1 MKKKGVFTILILTML
16 FALTGCIHSEQTIN
30 YNVDGSYTVNAILGI
45 RADSISKED
54 AEADNMVL
62 KNINGIDYYVQEET
76 KAYKNADELQ
86 KDSESVIVGDGIFY
100 YDMSSSGETD
110 GYNMNELID
119 YASVTVNMQQP
130 IINSNGIITG
140 NSAKFEYK
148 GGDTSNLIWYA
159 YTENGNSSVIN
170 DKEAPIIGNIKD
182 GYHYN
187 KLNTISVTDNV
198 ALKSVKLNNKDYT
211 QGTVPV
217 QLVQGKNTIIAVDLN
232 GNSVTRTFYYDT
244 KAPTFKGVKNGK
256 VYKKKVTVYVKDNV
270 ALKKLKN
277 KSKILKLKKVKS
289 GKYKGYSKITL
300 KKKGLYKLTAYD
312 KAGNRKNIKIR
323 IK

>member
-16 FALTGCIHSEQTIN
+16 FALTGCLRGEQTIN
-30 YNVDGSYTVNAILGI
+30 YNVNGTYTVNSMIGI
-45 RADSISKED
+45 RADAAEED
-54 AEADNMVL
+54 MTDEGMVL
-62 KNINGIDYYVQEET
+62 KTIDGVDYYVQEEIKT
-76 KAYKNADELQ
+76 YLSKEEFE
-86 KDSESVIVGDGIFY
+86 KDAEGIVVGDGIFY
-100 YDMSSSGETD
+100 YDLSSSNSEQSEYDMDT
-110 GYNMNELID
+110 MVD
-119 YASVTVNMQQP
+119 YMSIIVNMQAP
-130 IINSNGIITG
+130 ITNSNGIING
-140 NSAKFEYK
+140 NSVKFEYK

-170 DKEAPIIGNIKD
+170 DKEAPIIGNIKE

-232 GNSVTRTFYYDT
+232 GNVITKSFYYDT
-244 KAPTFKGVKNGK
+244 KSPVLKGVKNGK
-256 VYKKKVTVYVKDNV
+256 LYKKKVTVYVKDTV
-270 ALKKLKN
+270 ALKKLKDN
-277 KSKILKLKKVKS
+277 SKTLKLKKVKT
-289 GKYKGYSKITL
+289 GKYKGYSKVTI
-300 KKKGLYKLTAYD
+300 KKKGTHKLIAYD
-312 KAGNRKNIKIR
+312 KAGNKKVIKIK